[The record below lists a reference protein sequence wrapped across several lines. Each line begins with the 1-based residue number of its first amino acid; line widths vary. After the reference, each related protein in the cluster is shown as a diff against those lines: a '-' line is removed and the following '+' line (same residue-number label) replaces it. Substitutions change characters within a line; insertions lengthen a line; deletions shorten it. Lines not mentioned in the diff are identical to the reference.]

1 MTRSTEAA
9 DFIARRD
16 QEQRRHFA
24 RAPKKIGN
32 ILAQLIT
39 KRGYGRVQS
48 TQDFTAAWQTA
59 AGPTLSP
66 FTQPGPLKRGK
77 LEITVSNST
86 VVQEL
91 TFQKQQILAELK
103 RQLPDAKITDLRFRI
118 GQIN

>member
-1 MTRSTEAA
+1 MNHTTEAA
-9 DFIARRD
+9 DFIARRGR
-16 QEQRRHFA
+16 EHRRHFA

-32 ILAQLIT
+32 ILAQLFT
-39 KRGYGRVQS
+39 ERGYGRVQA
-48 TQDFTAAWQTA
+48 TQDFTAAWQIA

-77 LEITVSNST
+77 LEITVTNSA
-86 VVQEL
+86 VIQEL
-91 TFQKQQILAELK
+91 TFQKQQILADLK